1 MTQTILRKQ
10 LINAKKNAR
19 IEEGAVLQR
28 VPKVCFCLLTKLPAL
43 DLAKVP
49 VNCWLIHKAI
59 VYVFHSVKKTNF

>member
-19 IEEGAVLQR
+19 IEEGAVPQL
-28 VPKVCFCLLTKLPAL
+28 VPKVCFCLLTKLPVL

-49 VNCWLIHKAI
+49 VNC
-59 VYVFHSVKKTNF
+59 